1 MKGGRAKSTPLPRL
15 PKRQPDGHKGTYGRA
30 LLIGGS
36 RGMAGSI
43 ALSGI
48 SCLKSGAGLV
58 TLAVPDRCVETV
70 AGFHP
75 AYMTIPLQDD
85 DRGALAEEALPRIL
99 ELLEAKDTA
108 AVGPGL
114 GQSKDVERIVQELF
128 ASASCPLVIDADGL
142 NALAKAGAKLKP
154 TDRPRILTPHP
165 GEFARLEAAL
175 LDESDSK
182 RSDQVTAAKPDRERQ
197 KAAAQRLAAKYRVVV
212 VLKGHRTIVTDG
224 ERTYENETGNPG
236 MATGGTGDCLTGT
249 LTALLGQKLD
259 PFDAAVLGVHVH
271 GLAGDLA
278 AAAQGQVGMTALDL
292 AEHLPAAFKALERKE
307 G

>member
-1 MKGGRAKSTPLPRL
+1 MKSTPLPRL

-58 TLAVPDRCVETV
+58 TLAVPDRCLDTV

-75 AYMTIPLQDD
+75 AYMTIPLPDD
-85 DRGALAEEALPRIL
+85 EQGALAREALPKVL
-99 ELLEAKDTA
+99 GLLESKDTA

-114 GQSKDVERIVQELF
+114 GQSADVQRIVQELF
-128 ASASCPLVIDADGL
+128 ASAPCPLVIDADGL
-142 NALAKAGAKLKP
+142 NALAKAGAALKAAYHA
-154 TDRPRILTPHP
+154 RILTPHP
-165 GEFARLEAAL
+165 GEFARLEGAL
-175 LDESDSK
+175 LDDAGPK
-182 RSDQVTAAKPDRERQ
+182 RSDQATASKPDRDRQ
-197 KAAAQRLAAKYRVVV
+197 KAAAQRLAGKYRVIV
-212 VLKGHRTIVTDG
+212 VLKGHRTFVTDG

-278 AAAQGQVGMTALDL
+278 AAACGQVGMTALDL
-292 AEHLPAAFKALERKE
+292 ADHLPAAFKALERKE

>member
-1 MKGGRAKSTPLPRL
+1 MKAGRTKSTPLPRL

-75 AYMTIPLQDD
+75 AYMTIPLPDD
-85 DRGALAEEALPRIL
+85 ANGALAKKALPKIL
-99 ELLEAKDTA
+99 ELLESKDTA

-114 GQSKDVERIVQELF
+114 GQSADVQRIVQELF
-128 ASASCPLVIDADGL
+128 ASAPCPLVIDADGL
-142 NALAKAGAKLKP
+142 NALAKAGAGLKVAYH
-154 TDRPRILTPHP
+154 PRILTPHP
-165 GEFARLEAAL
+165 GEFARLEAL
-175 LDESDSK
+175 LDEERDAQANEA
-182 RSDQVTAAKPDRERQ
+182 RDAKPDRDRQ
-197 KAAAQRLAAKYRVVV
+197 KAAAQRLAAKLNSIV
-212 VLKGHRTIVTDG
+212 VLKGHRTFVTDG

-249 LTALLGQKLD
+249 LTALLGQKLA
-259 PFDAAVLGVHVH
+259 PFEAAVLGVHVH

-278 AAAQGQVGMTALDL
+278 AAACGQVGMTALDL

>member
-1 MKGGRAKSTPLPRL
+1 MMSTPLPRL

-58 TLAVPDRCVETV
+58 TLAVPDRCLETV
-70 AGFHP
+70 AAFHP
-75 AYMTIPLQDD
+75 AYMTVPLVDD
-85 DRGALAEEALPRIL
+85 AQGALVREALPKIL
-99 ELLEAKDTA
+99 ELLESKDTA

-114 GQSKDVERIVQELF
+114 GQSADVQRIVQELF
-128 ASASCPLVIDADGL
+128 ASAPCPLVIDADGL
-142 NALAKAGAKLKP
+142 NALAKAGAALKAAYH
-154 TDRPRILTPHP
+154 PRILTPHP
-165 GEFARLEAAL
+165 GEFARLEVAL
-175 LDESDSK
+175 LEEAGAK
-182 RSDQVTAAKPDRERQ
+182 RSDHATASKPDRERQ
-197 KAAAQRLAAKYRVVV
+197 IAAAQRLAAKYRVIV
-212 VLKGHRTIVTDG
+212 VLKGHRTFVTDG
-224 ERTYENETGNPG
+224 ERTYENDTGNPG

-278 AAAQGQVGMTALDL
+278 AAACGQVGMTALDL

-307 G
+307 D

>member
-1 MKGGRAKSTPLPRL
+1 MKSIPLPRL
-15 PKRQPDGHKGTYGRA
+15 PKRQSDGHKGTYGRT

-58 TLAVPDRCVETV
+58 TLAVPDRCLETV

-75 AYMTIPLQDD
+75 AYMTVPLPDD
-85 DRGALAEEALPRIL
+85 KAGTLAKGALPKVL
-99 ELLEAKDTA
+99 ELLESKDAA

-114 GQSKDVERIVQELF
+114 GQSADVQRIVQELF
-128 ASASCPLVIDADGL
+128 ASAPCPLVIDADGL
-142 NALAKAGAKLKP
+142 NALAKAGSLLEAA
-154 TDRPRILTPHP
+154 TEPRILTPHP
-165 GEFARLEAAL
+165 GEFKRLETNLLSRDQRPDEKVAA
-175 LDESDSK
+175 E
-182 RSDQVTAAKPDRERQ
+182 TDREGQ
-197 KAAAQRLAAKYRVVV
+197 KAAARRLAETYNVIV
-212 VLKGHRTIVTDG
+212 VLKGHRTFVTDG
-224 ERTYENETGNPG
+224 VRTYENETGNPG

-278 AAAQGQVGMTALDL
+278 AAACGQVGMTALDL
-292 AEHLPAAFKALERKE
+292 AEHLPAAFKALERKD

>member
-1 MKGGRAKSTPLPRL
+1 MKSTPLPRL

-58 TLAVPDRCVETV
+58 TLAVPDRCLETV
-70 AGFHP
+70 ASFHP
-75 AYMTIPLQDD
+75 AYMTVPLPDD
-85 DRGALAEEALPRIL
+85 KEGTLAKAALPKIL
-99 ELLEAKDTA
+99 ELLESKDTA

-114 GQSKDVERIVQELF
+114 GQSTDVQRIVQELF
-128 ASASCPLVIDADGL
+128 ASAPCPLVIDADGL
-142 NALAKAGAKLKP
+142 NALAKAGAALEAA
-154 TDRPRILTPHP
+154 DRPRILTPHP

-175 LDESDSK
+175 LDEPNSK
-182 RSDQVTAAKPDRERQ
+182 KSDQATASKPNREREN
-197 KAAAQRLAAKYRVVV
+197 AAAERLAAKYRVIV
-212 VLKGHRTIVTDG
+212 VLKGHRTFVTDG
-224 ERTYENETGNPG
+224 ERTYENDTGNPG

-249 LTALLGQKLD
+249 LTALLGQKLA

-278 AAAQGQVGMTALDL
+278 AAACGQVGMTALDL
-292 AEHLPAAFKALERKE
+292 AEHLPAAFKALERKD